1 VVKKNLPESV
11 VEDDQILYCHDGHS
25 LKNFKNPRDY
35 YVVCVHPMHR
45 FGKLVPKN
53 DVYVLGP
60 VDWEMDCYV
69 EKVLELLN

>member
-1 VVKKNLPESV
+1 
-11 VEDDQILYCHDGHS
+11 
-25 LKNFKNPRDY
+25 
-35 YVVCVHPMHR
+35 MHR